1 MFFSSLVK
9 SNLSFKLNIQKQPW
23 PRLFLN
29 WVQVAYTFPDT
40 SCRML
45 SSVNVFSHIP
55 QAIKTRFSKL
65 QRALNENL
73 RSCTPAGAFSSQLSQ
88 QRTAGWCEL
97 WLCFY
102 WGGNKGEKRE
112 KNEKREE
119 ACTGTLKT
127 SSLCLQLTGQGKRKP
142 TETTACQ
149 RNKQTQQQI
158 SSLFLGAEQSTKNC
172 HKIILSPYLKGKKI
186 PIFNMV
192 LFFLP
197 IS

>member
-88 QRTAGWCEL
+88 LGDVSCGSAFTGVGIRGK
-97 WLCFY
+97 
-102 WGGNKGEKRE
+102 KGRRMKRE
-112 KNEKREE
+112 KRR
-119 ACTGTLKT
+119 AQGHFKT

-172 HKIILSPYLKGKKI
+172 HKIILSPYLKGKKN